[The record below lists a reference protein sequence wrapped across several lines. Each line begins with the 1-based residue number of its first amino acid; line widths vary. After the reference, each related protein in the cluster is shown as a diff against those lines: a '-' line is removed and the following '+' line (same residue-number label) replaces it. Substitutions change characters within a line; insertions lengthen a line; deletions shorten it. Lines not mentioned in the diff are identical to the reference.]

1 MTGPSFCLRKVSPDI
16 RGAARAVKV
25 KAILL
30 RREQMAIFIQ
40 PETQSLGRNDTA
52 VRPIADSLLR

>member
-16 RGAARAVKV
+16 RDAARAVKV

-30 RREQMAIFIQ
+30 RPEQMAVFIQ
-40 PETQSLGRNDTA
+40 LETHSLGRNDTA
-52 VRPIADSLLR
+52 VRPSADSLLR